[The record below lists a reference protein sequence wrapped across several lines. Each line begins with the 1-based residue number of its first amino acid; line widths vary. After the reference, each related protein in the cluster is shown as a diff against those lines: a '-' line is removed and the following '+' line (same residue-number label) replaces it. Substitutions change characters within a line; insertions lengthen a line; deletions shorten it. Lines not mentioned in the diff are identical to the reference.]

1 MKRALRLLTA
11 FAVGLLAITAMSV
24 APAQAA
30 DESKLREKAHARIA
44 VIMEDAV
51 LNGIYSQAQSDY
63 VTSALLPVSVDP
75 RQLSARV
82 EERTVDNFWER
93 IADVPGLSVGAA
105 RGRVANGATLR
116 FVTGDE
122 SDSVQRSIRNWLVSP
137 AFRAYIE
144 GEISLVE
151 FNGLRDDIDRS
162 VDRLM
167 RQAGGSDG
175 KVVVSPRRN

>member
-11 FAVGLLAITAMSV
+11 LAVGLLAITAMAV

-82 EERTVDNFWER
+82 EERTVDNFWDR

-122 SDSVQRSIRNWLVSP
+122 SDSVQRSITKWLVSP
-137 AFRAYIE
+137 AFRAYVE
-144 GEISLVE
+144 GEISAGDLVT
-151 FNGLRDDIDRS
+151 LRDDIERA